1 MVLSNDNPD
10 LHSFDQLSAVVA
22 ASADTRMTKRALHV
36 ATQLTIHG
44 MADKAEVFIK
54 ALRDHTKSQFARDY
68 LIRLESIRANLG
80 GQDIWDKVQQKDHI
94 LRHLLGFNSIYL
106 PRPDSRHLII
116 VFSAAY
122 NNFGVSF
129 PLLHL
134 TLSKR
139 PVAILYI
146 KNPDKG
152 LYCTGSPGMGGNIDE
167 MGRYLKKFC
176 EDNPFSKVSVLG
188 FSSGGYASLFAAG
201 CIGASSFI
209 GFGIRTDW
217 SLACP
222 HPISPGRVSPEAGQ
236 YATNTLANLRH
247 ADNMATIGQASLYY
261 GAADL
266 ADTYQAEN
274 MRDLPNFKVHRVEN
288 SPHNVI
294 VSLAAENRFAAT
306 LEEIL

>member
-10 LHSFDQLSAVVA
+10 LHSFDQLGAVVA
-22 ASADTRMTKRALHV
+22 ASADTRMTKRSLYV

-54 ALRDHTKSQFARDY
+54 ALRDHTKSQLAQDY

-106 PRPDSRHLII
+106 PHPDSRHLII
-116 VFSAAY
+116 VFAAAY

-134 TLSKR
+134 TLSKS

-146 KNPDKG
+146 KNPGKG

-167 MGRYLKKFC
+167 MGLYLKKFC
-176 EDNPFSKVSVLG
+176 DDKGFSRVSVLG
-188 FSSGGYASLFAAG
+188 FSSGGYASLFAAA
-201 CIGASSFI
+201 CIGATTFI
-209 GFGIRTDW
+209 GFGTRTDW
-217 SLACP
+217 SLSCP